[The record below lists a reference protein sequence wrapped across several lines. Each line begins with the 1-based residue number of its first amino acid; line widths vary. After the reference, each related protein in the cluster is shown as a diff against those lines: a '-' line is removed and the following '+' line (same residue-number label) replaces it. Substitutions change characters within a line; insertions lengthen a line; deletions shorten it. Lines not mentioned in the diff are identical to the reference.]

1 MGLYGFWINSL
12 VDPPYM
18 RLSAEVAN
26 ITVVLRV
33 LITLRTSDSWVRRN
47 TKLGANHAVTPALI
61 KDETS
66 EVVSAYKNLAVLT
79 DKRLESL

>member
-1 MGLYGFWINSL
+1 MGLYGFWIHSL

-26 ITVVLRV
+26 TTVVLWV
-33 LITLRTSDSWVRRN
+33 LITLRTSDSWVRQN
-47 TKLGANHAVTPALI
+47 TKLVANHAVTPALT

-66 EVVSAYKNLAVLT
+66 EMVSAYKNLAVLT
-79 DKRLESL
+79 DNRLESL